1 MSEFTESSLDY
12 NGVNDSTLQNN
23 DNNSEFKSQNSD
35 KYKEYVE
42 DAEEYTKTMIEERS
56 KEGFHFVY
64 EENIIK
70 SHPDINTNIIFS
82 EHSEKLINFGIFEY
96 NYKDKNF
103 SFDSENYKF
112 RPDTEYTNKYDVCSV
127 SEHNYFF
134 IANKIYSDEKLII
147 VEGTVGYSYDPTDIK
162 LIYDLVENKI
172 YVASYYRILECESDC
187 KLFFDK
193 YKMTN
198 GLVILNKTNSDGKTE
213 SLIKISNDECKL
225 LESELDSIPYF
236 RFPRSKDGVS
246 VPRAIYNIFKVFQ
259 VPDTIHPE
267 IIIPSEFYV
276 YSDSKFTKFSE

>member
-23 DNNSEFKSQNSD
+23 DTKSEFQNSD
-35 KYKEYVE
+35 KYKKDVEDVEDVE
-42 DAEEYTKTMIEERS
+42 DAEDEKQ
-56 KEGFHFVY
+56 GFHFVY

-103 SFDSENYKF
+103 CYDSENYKF

-134 IANKIYSDEKLII
+134 IAKKIYSDEKVII
-147 VEGTVGYSYDPTDIK
+147 VEGTVGYSYDPTNIK

-172 YVASYYRILECESDC
+172 YVASYYRFLHSVSDC

-213 SLIKISNDECKL
+213 SLVKISNDECKL
-225 LESELDSIPYF
+225 IESELDSIPYF
-236 RFPRSKDGVS
+236 RFPRSKDGVTI
-246 VPRAIYNIFKVFQ
+246 PRTIYNIFKVFENNT
-259 VPDTIHPE
+259 VTHPE

-276 YSDSKFTKFSE
+276 YSDAKFTKFSE

>member
-23 DNNSEFKSQNSD
+23 DNKSEFQNSD
-35 KYKEYVE
+35 KYKKDAE
-42 DAEEYTKTMIEERS
+42 DAEDEKQ
-56 KEGFHFVY
+56 GFHFVY

-82 EHSEKLINFGIFEY
+82 EHSDKLINFGIFEY

-103 SFDSENYKF
+103 YFDSENYKF
-112 RPDTEYTNKYDVCSV
+112 HPDTEYTNKYDVCSV

-134 IANKIYSDEKLII
+134 IANKIYSDEKVII

-172 YVASYYRILECESDC
+172 YVGSYYRFLHSVSDG

-213 SLIKISNDECKL
+213 SLVKISNDECKL
-225 LESELDSIPYF
+225 IESELDSIPYF
-236 RFPRSKDGVS
+236 RFPRSKDGVTI
-246 VPRAIYNIFKVFQ
+246 PRTIYNIFKVFENHT
-259 VPDTIHPE
+259 VTHPE

-276 YSDSKFTKFSE
+276 YSDAKFTKFSE

>member
-1 MSEFTESSLDY
+1 MSKFTESSLDY
-12 NGVNDSTLQNN
+12 NGVNDTT
-23 DNNSEFKSQNSD
+23 SEFKSQNSD
-35 KYKEYVE
+35 KYKK
-42 DAEEYTKTMIEERS
+42 DAEDEKQGI
-56 KEGFHFVY
+56 HFVY

-70 SHPDINTNIIFS
+70 SHPYINTNIIFS

-103 SFDSENYKF
+103 CFDSENYKS
-112 RPDTEYTNKYDVCSV
+112 CSDN
-127 SEHNYFF
+127 EFDDDYFF
-134 IANKIYSDEKLII
+134 IANKIYSDEKVII
-147 VEGTVGYSYDPTDIK
+147 VEGTVGYSYDPTNIK

-172 YVASYYRILECESDC
+172 YVGSYYRFLNSVSDG

-213 SLIKISNDECKL
+213 SLVKISNDECKL

-236 RFPRSKDGVS
+236 RFPRSKDGVTI
-246 VPRAIYNIFKVFQ
+246 PRTIYNIFKVFENHTVTQ
-259 VPDTIHPE
+259 PE

-276 YSDSKFTKFSE
+276 YSDAKFTKFSE

>member
-1 MSEFTESSLDY
+1 MSKFTESSLDY
-12 NGVNDSTLQNN
+12 NGVNDTT
-23 DNNSEFKSQNSD
+23 SEFKSQNSD
-35 KYKEYVE
+35 KYKKDAEDAE
-42 DAEEYTKTMIEERS
+42 DAEERS
-56 KEGFHFVY
+56 EQGFHFVY

-82 EHSEKLINFGIFEY
+82 EHSDKLINFGIFEY

-103 SFDSENYKF
+103 CFDSENYKF

-134 IANKIYSDEKLII
+134 IAKKIYSDEKVII

-172 YVASYYRILECESDC
+172 YVGSYYRFLHSVSDG

-213 SLIKISNDECKL
+213 SLVKISNDECKL

-236 RFPRSKDGVS
+236 RFPRSKDGVTI
-246 VPRAIYNIFKVFQ
+246 PRTIYNIFKVFENNT
-259 VPDTIHPE
+259 VTHPE

-276 YSDSKFTKFSE
+276 YSDAKYTKFSE